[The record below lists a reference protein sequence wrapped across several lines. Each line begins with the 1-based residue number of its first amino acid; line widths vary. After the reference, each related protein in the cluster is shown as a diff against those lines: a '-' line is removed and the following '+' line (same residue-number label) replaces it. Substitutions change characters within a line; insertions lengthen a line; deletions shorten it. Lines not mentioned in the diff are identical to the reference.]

1 MIKFTLTLWVC
12 SFLSMPSMCLP
23 PISYSQTYDSWYQC
37 SMAAHKESL
46 KLMPRLG
53 YKYINDNAIATRYTC
68 EPEELI

>member
-12 SFLSMPSMCLP
+12 SFLSSPSMCLP
-23 PISYSQTYDSWYQC
+23 PLSYPQPYDSWYEC

-46 KLMPRLG
+46 KLMPQLG
-53 YKYINDNAIATRYTC
+53 YKYINDNEIATRYVC